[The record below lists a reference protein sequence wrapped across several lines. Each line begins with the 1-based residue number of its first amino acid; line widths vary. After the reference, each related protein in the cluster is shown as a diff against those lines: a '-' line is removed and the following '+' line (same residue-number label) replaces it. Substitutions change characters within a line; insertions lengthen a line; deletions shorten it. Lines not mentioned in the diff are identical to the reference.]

1 MAPHPEL
8 VAEQAYL
15 DRVYERLREQ
25 RERTS
30 EQLTDVLL
38 QGGVTP
44 QSVVEREMMAE
55 QAAMRL
61 GQLDVGHLPI
71 CFGRI
76 DRDQT
81 PSEQALPGEAFYI
94 GRMGVWDEDQD
105 PLVIDWRAPVAEPF
119 YRATGRHP
127 MGLARRRHF
136 MCAGNVIEAIED
148 EVFSADALP
157 ESTDIDMVGSGALL
171 AALERDRTGRMH
183 DIVATVQREQ
193 DEVIRGSMHGVLVVQ
208 GGPGTGKT
216 AVALHRA
223 AYLLY
228 THRFP
233 LERQGV
239 LVVGPN
245 PLFLRYIDQVLPSLG
260 ETGVGLYT
268 VDGLV
273 RTLPDSRV
281 TRRGTESDAEARVKG
296 DARMIGVMARAV
308 KDRQRPL
315 ARDARIPFGAFTLV
329 LHADETVD
337 IVNAVKR
344 RPGVHNARRR
354 QVEQLVLKRLLAAHE
369 RAVAAIRPSIGVEES
384 EELKEAAVEREREA
398 RLRLSRV
405 PEFVAAID
413 RMWPL
418 ITPEELLHDLLGA
431 RALIRLAGKGA
442 LTDEE
447 IELLVRPRSES
458 YEEVPWTSADLAL
471 LDELRIHLGRP
482 ARTRHNGDDEIRQYG
497 HVVVDEA
504 QDLSPMQLR
513 VLARRSL
520 GSMTIVGDV
529 AQASGHWAPS
539 SWDQVLAHLPSIG
552 HTPRLVELTVNY
564 RTPGAIM
571 DVAASVLAEAAPEL
585 HMPKS
590 ARPGGQPPSVVAAD
604 DLAASIVDAVRRE
617 RGLGGT
623 LAVVCTPS
631 DETRLATALTNAGI
645 DVGRDEDG
653 LEQAVA
659 LVPVVLAKGL
669 EFDSVIVAEPASIV
683 DDAKFGLRVT
693 VRCLNPRHQARHDRA
708 HQASAR
714 LARTRPAIVRYAA
727 ATSGRTS
734 ERRRLSPTQICDE
747 SIDYVDRFIT
757 EMRERAVS

>member
-1 MAPHPEL
+1 MAANSEL
-8 VAEQAYL
+8 VAEQQYL
-15 DRVYERLREQ
+15 DRVYERLGQQ
-25 RERTS
+25 RERAS
-30 EQLTDVLL
+30 ELLSETLL
-38 QGGVTP
+38 QAGVTP
-44 QSVVEREMMAE
+44 GSVVDREVVAE
-55 QAAMRL
+55 QAQLRM
-61 GQLDVGHLPI
+61 GQLDVGRLPI

-76 DRDQT
+76 DRDNA
-81 PSEQALPGEAFYI
+81 PSEQGLPGEIFYI
-94 GRMGVWDEDQD
+94 GRIGVWDEDQD
-105 PLVIDWRAPVAEPF
+105 PMVIDWRAPVAEPF

-136 MCAGNVIEAIED
+136 ACTGQQIDAIED
-148 EVFSADALP
+148 EVFTPDALP
-157 ESTDIDMVGSGALL
+157 ESSDVEMVGAGALL

-193 DEVIRGSMHGVLVVQ
+193 DEIIRGSMHGVLVVQ

-245 PLFLRYIDQVLPSLG
+245 PLFLKYIDQVLPSLG
-260 ETGVGLYT
+260 ETGVGLFT

-281 TRRGTESDAEARVKG
+281 TKRGTEPEAVARVKG
-296 DARMIGVMARAV
+296 DHRMVKVMARAV

-315 ARDARIPFGAFTLV
+315 AKDARIPFGAFTLT
-329 LHADETVD
+329 LHAEDTVE
-337 IVNAVKR
+337 IVNQVKR
-344 RPGVHNARRR
+344 RPGTHNARRR
-354 QVEQLVLKRLLAAHE
+354 QVEQLITKRLLAAHE
-369 RAVAAIRPSIGVEES
+369 HALQTLRPNQGQIEDPLMRLAQEEDADHAESI
-384 EELKEAAVEREREA
+384 KEAQAEKEREQRV
-398 RLRLSRV
+398 RISRV

-418 ITPEELLHDLLGA
+418 ISPEELLHDLLGA
-431 RALIRLAGKGA
+431 KALVRLAGRGV

-447 IELLVRPRSES
+447 CDLLVRPRSAS

-471 LDELRIHLGRP
+471 MDELRIRLGK
-482 ARTRHNGDDEIRQYG
+482 AVKNSSHADDEIRQYG

-539 SWDQVLAHLPSIG
+539 SWDQVLAHLPSVG
-552 HTPRLVELTVNY
+552 GPARLTELTVNY

-571 DVAASVLAEAAPEL
+571 DVAAAVLAEAAPEL
-585 HMPKS
+585 HMPRS
-590 ARPGGQPPSVVAAD
+590 ARPGGQAPRVVRTSDTASAIAD
-604 DLAASIVDAVRRE
+604 VVREEEAR
-617 RGLGGT
+617 GGT
-623 LAVVCTPS
+623 LAIVCTPA
-631 DETRLATALTNAGI
+631 EERRIAVALRDAGL
-645 DVGRDEDG
+645 DFGRGEEG
-653 LEQAVA
+653 LEQPVA
-659 LVPVVLAKGL
+659 LVPVVMAKGL
-669 EFDSVIVAEPASIV
+669 EFDSVIVVEPTAIV
-683 DDAKFGLRVT
+683 DDAKFGLRALFVALTRATKRVT
-693 VRCLNPRHQARHDRA
+693 ILHSQDLPASVQRGLATAQA
-708 HQASAR
+708 
-714 LARTRPAIVRYAA
+714 
-727 ATSGRTS
+727 G
-734 ERRRLSPTQICDE
+734 E
-747 SIDYVDRFIT
+747 
-757 EMRERAVS
+757 

>member
-8 VAEQAYL
+8 VAEQSYL
-15 DRVYERLREQ
+15 DRVYARLQEQ
-25 RERTS
+25 RDGAH
-30 EQLTDVLL
+30 QLLSDVLL
-38 QGGVTP
+38 TEGVTP
-44 QSVVEREMMAE
+44 QSVVEREVMAE
-55 QAAMRL
+55 QAQMRL

-76 DRDQT
+76 DRDQS
-81 PSEQALPGEAFYI
+81 PSEQAQPGEAFYI

-136 MCAGNVIEAIED
+136 MCSGQVIEAIED
-148 EVFSADALP
+148 EVFDPDSLGETADV
-157 ESTDIDMVGSGALL
+157 DMVGAGALL

-193 DEVIRGSMHGVLVVQ
+193 DEIIRGSMHGVLVVQ

-260 ETGVGLYT
+260 ETGVGLFT

-273 RTLPDSRV
+273 RTLADSRV
-281 TRRGTESDAEARVKG
+281 NAHRRGTEPDAVARVKG
-296 DARMIGVMARAV
+296 DARMVKVMANAV
-308 KDRQRPL
+308 KDRERPL
-315 ARDARIPFGAFTLV
+315 GKDVRIPFGAFTLT
-329 LHADETVD
+329 LHVEESAE
-337 IVNAVKR
+337 IVHQVKR
-344 RPGVHNARRR
+344 RPGTHNARRR
-354 QVEQLVLKRLLAAHE
+354 QVEQVALKRLLAAHE
-369 RAVAAIRPSIGVEES
+369 RALQSIRRPAEAELPDND
-384 EELKEAAVEREREA
+384 ELKEAAAEKERETRV
-398 RLRLSRV
+398 RLSKV
-405 PEFVAAID
+405 PEFVAAMD
-413 RMWPL
+413 RMWPI

-431 RALIRLAGKGA
+431 KALIKLAARGV

-447 IELLVRPRSES
+447 VDLLVRPRSES
-458 YEEVPWTSADLAL
+458 FEDAYWTSADLAL
-471 LDELRIHLGRP
+471 IDELRVHLGKP
-482 ARTRHNGDDEIRQYG
+482 TKARIANGDDAVRQYG

-539 SWDQVLAHLPSIG
+539 SWDQVLAHLPSVG
-552 HTPRLVELTVNY
+552 GPARLTELTVNY

-571 DVAASVLAEAAPEL
+571 DVAAAVLAEAAPEL
-585 HMPKS
+585 SMPRS
-590 ARPGGQPPSVVAAD
+590 ARPGGQGPTVVRED
-604 DLAASIVDAVRRE
+604 DLTDAVVE
-617 RGLGGT
+617 AVHAEQTKGGT
-623 LAVVCTPS
+623 LAVVCAPE
-631 DETRLATALTNAGI
+631 DEARLASALAGVGI
-645 DVGRDEDG
+645 TVGRDEEG
-653 LEQAVA
+653 LEEAVS
-659 LVPVVLAKGL
+659 LVSVALAKGL

-683 DDAKFGLRVT
+683 DNAKFGLRALFVALTRATKRVT
-693 VRCLNPRHQARHDRA
+693 IA
-708 HQASAR
+708 HSTPLPPA
-714 LARTRPAIVRYAA
+714 LARGLA
-727 ATSGRTS
+727 G
-734 ERRRLSPTQICDE
+734 
-747 SIDYVDRFIT
+747 
-757 EMRERAVS
+757 

>member
-1 MAPHPEL
+1 MAQHPEL
-8 VAEQAYL
+8 VEEQDYL
-15 DRVYERLREQ
+15 DRVYQRLNEQRLRA
-25 RERTS
+25 S
-30 EQLTDVLL
+30 EQLSDVLL
-38 QGGVTP
+38 QNGVTP
-44 QSVVEREMMAE
+44 QSVIEREVMAE
-55 QAAMRL
+55 QTAMRL
-61 GQLDVGHLPI
+61 GRLDVGHLPI

-76 DRDQT
+76 DRDQG
-81 PSEQALPGEAFYI
+81 PSEQGLPGETFYI
-94 GRMGVWDEDQD
+94 GRMGVWDESQD

-136 MCAGNVIEAIED
+136 ACQGQIIEGIED
-148 EVFSADALP
+148 EVFNADVLP
-157 ESTDIDMVGSGALL
+157 ETADVEMVGAGALL

-273 RTLPDSRV
+273 RAVPDSRV
-281 TRRGTESDAEARVKG
+281 VNRGTEADAVARIKG
-296 DARMIGVMARAV
+296 DERMIKVLARAV

-315 ARDARIPFGAFTLV
+315 SKDARLPFGAFTLT
-329 LHADETVD
+329 LHAEESAE
-337 IVNAVKR
+337 IVAAVKR
-344 RPGVHNARRR
+344 RPGTHNARRR
-354 QVEQLVLKRLLAAHE
+354 QVEQHVYRRLLAAHD
-369 RAVAAIRPSIGVEES
+369 RAIEQLRPHLDEADPLANLHVDLEDADHAESVREAAAAQES
-384 EELKEAAVEREREA
+384 ERRG
-398 RLRLSRV
+398 RLSRV
-405 PEFVAAID
+405 PELVAAID

-418 ITPEELLHDLLGA
+418 LPPEELLHDLLGA
-431 RALIRLAGKGA
+431 KALIRLAAKGVLA
-442 LTDEE
+442 DDE
-447 IELLVRPRSES
+447 IDLLHRARSES
-458 YEEVPWTSADLAL
+458 FEEVAWTSADLAL
-471 LDELRIHLGRP
+471 LDELRIHLGKP
-482 ARTRHNGDDEIRQYG
+482 ARHTASGEEDVRQYG
-497 HVVVDEA
+497 HVIVDEA

-552 HTPRLVELTVNY
+552 APARVVELTINY

-571 DVAASVLAEAAPEL
+571 EVAAAVLAEAAPEL
-585 HMPKS
+585 HMPRS
-590 ARPGGQPPSVVAAD
+590 ARPGGHPPRVVHAEGD
-604 DLAASIVDAVRRE
+604 GLAGAVVDAVVAE
-617 RGLGGT
+617 QALGGT
-623 LAVVCTPS
+623 LAVVCAPS
-631 DETRLATALTNAGI
+631 QEAELAVALQRAGVR
-645 DVGRDEDG
+645 VGRDEEG
-653 LEQAVA
+653 LEEPVA
-659 LVPVVLAKGL
+659 LVPVVMAKGL
-669 EFDSVIVAEPASIV
+669 EFDSVIVVEPSAIV
-683 DDAKFGLRVT
+683 SDAKFGLRSLFVALT
-693 VRCLNPRHQARHDRA
+693 RA
-708 HQASAR
+708 TKRVAIVHALPLPAA
-714 LARTRPAIVRYAA
+714 LARGLAEDAAGKEAMKA
-727 ATSGRTS
+727 ATPSWS
-734 ERRRLSPTQICDE
+734 D
-747 SIDYVDRFIT
+747 
-757 EMRERAVS
+757 

>member
-1 MAPHPEL
+1 MS
-8 VAEQAYL
+8 EQKYL
-15 DRVYERLREQ
+15 DGVYERLREQ
-25 RERTS
+25 RERAS
-30 EQLTDVLL
+30 HLLSDVLL
-38 QGGVTP
+38 TEGVTP
-44 QSVVEREMMAE
+44 QSVVEREVMAE
-55 QAAMRL
+55 QAQLRL

-76 DRDQT
+76 DRDHS
-81 PSEQALPGEAFYI
+81 PSEQGLPGEAFYI
-94 GRMGVWDEDQD
+94 GRMGVWNEDQD

-136 MCAGNVIEAIED
+136 MCDGHVIEAIED
-148 EVFSADALP
+148 EVFDPDALGD
-157 ESTDIDMVGSGALL
+157 TDVDMVGAGALL

-193 DEVIRGSMHGVLVVQ
+193 DEIIRGSMHGVLVVQ

-273 RTLPDSRV
+273 RTLPHSHV
-281 TRRGTESDAEARVKG
+281 NPHRRGSEADAVARIKG
-296 DARMIGVMARAV
+296 DERMVKMMANAV
-308 KDRQRPL
+308 KDRERAL
-315 ARDARIPFGAFTLV
+315 SKEARIPFGAFTLT
-329 LHADETVD
+329 LHVDESAE

-344 RPGVHNARRR
+344 RPGTHNARRK
-354 QVEQLVLKRLLAAHE
+354 QVEQLTLKKLLAAHE
-369 RAVAAIRPSIGVEES
+369 RRVQQIRPVNPEEAEVEVDREQR
-384 EELKEAAVEREREA
+384 ELQEREQRK
-398 RLRLSRV
+398 RLSRV
-405 PEFVAAID
+405 PEFVAAVD
-413 RMWPL
+413 RMWPR
-418 ITPEELLHDLLGA
+418 ISPEELLHDLLGA
-431 RALIRLAGKGA
+431 KALLKLAARGA
-442 LTDEE
+442 LSDAEVA
-447 IELLVRPRSES
+447 LLVRERSASFED
-458 YEEVPWTSADLAL
+458 VAWTSADLAL
-471 LDELRIHLGRP
+471 IDELRTHLD
-482 ARTRHNGDDEIRQYG
+482 AEEIRQYG

-552 HTPRLVELTVNY
+552 AAPRLTELTVNY

-571 DVAASVLAEAAPEL
+571 DVAAAVLAEAAPEL
-585 HMPKS
+585 SMPRS
-590 ARPGGQPPSVVAAD
+590 ARPGGQGPVVVRAD
-604 DLAASIVDAVRRE
+604 DVTDAVVDAVRAE
-617 RGLGGT
+617 QSKGGT
-623 LAVVCTPS
+623 LAVVCAPE
-631 DETRLATALTNAGI
+631 DEPRLASALAGAGI
-645 DVGRDEDG
+645 TVGRDEEG
-653 LEQAVA
+653 LEEPVA

-669 EFDSVIVAEPASIV
+669 EFDAVIVAEPAAIV
-683 DDAKFGLRVT
+683 DNAKFGLRALFVALTRATKRVT
-693 VRCLNPRHQARHDRA
+693 IA
-708 HQASAR
+708 HAQPLPAA
-714 LARTRPAIVRYAA
+714 LARGLHGATR
-727 ATSGRTS
+727 
-734 ERRRLSPTQICDE
+734 
-747 SIDYVDRFIT
+747 
-757 EMRERAVS
+757 

>member
-8 VAEQAYL
+8 VAEQSYL

-30 EQLTDVLL
+30 AQLTDVLL

-76 DRDQT
+76 DRDQS

-136 MCAGNVIEAIED
+136 MCVGNVIEAIED

-281 TRRGTESDAEARVKG
+281 TRRGTEPDAVARVKG
-296 DARMIGVMARAV
+296 DERMVGVMARAV
-308 KDRQRPL
+308 KDRQRGL

-329 LHADETVD
+329 LHADETAD

-354 QVEQLVLKRLLAAHE
+354 QVEQLVLKRLLAAHD
-369 RAVAAIRPSIGVEES
+369 RAVASIRPSVDGDLLPDADDADHAESVREAKES
-384 EELKEAAVEREREA
+384 EERERRA
-398 RLRLSRV
+398 RLARV
-405 PEFVAAID
+405 PELVAAID

-431 RALIRLAGKGA
+431 KALIKLAGKGA
-442 LTDEE
+442 LSDEE
-447 IELLVRPRSES
+447 VDLLVRPRSES

-471 LDELRIHLGRP
+471 LDELRTHLGKP
-482 ARTRHNGDDEIRQYG
+482 ARVRHSADDEIRQYG
-497 HVVVDEA
+497 HV
-504 QDLSPMQLR
+504 
-513 VLARRSL
+513 
-520 GSMTIVGDV
+520 
-529 AQASGHWAPS
+529 
-539 SWDQVLAHLPSIG
+539 
-552 HTPRLVELTVNY
+552 
-564 RTPGAIM
+564 
-571 DVAASVLAEAAPEL
+571 
-585 HMPKS
+585 
-590 ARPGGQPPSVVAAD
+590 
-604 DLAASIVDAVRRE
+604 IVD
-617 RGLGGT
+617 
-623 LAVVCTPS
+623 
-631 DETRLATALTNAGI
+631 
-645 DVGRDEDG
+645 
-653 LEQAVA
+653 
-659 LVPVVLAKGL
+659 
-669 EFDSVIVAEPASIV
+669 
-683 DDAKFGLRVT
+683 
-693 VRCLNPRHQARHDRA
+693 
-708 HQASAR
+708 
-714 LARTRPAIVRYAA
+714 
-727 ATSGRTS
+727 
-734 ERRRLSPTQICDE
+734 
-747 SIDYVDRFIT
+747 
-757 EMRERAVS
+757 

>member
-1 MAPHPEL
+1 LAANPEL
-8 VAEQAYL
+8 IAEQTYL
-15 DRVYERLREQ
+15 DRVYQRLREQ
-25 RERTS
+25 REKASTL
-30 EQLTDVLL
+30 LTDVLI

-55 QAAMRL
+55 QAQMRI
-61 GQLDVGHLPI
+61 GQLDIGHLPI

-76 DRDQT
+76 DRDQS
-81 PSEQALPGEAFYI
+81 PSEQGLPGETFYI
-94 GRMGVWDEDQD
+94 GRMGVWDDDQD

-136 MCAGNVIEAIED
+136 ACSGSHIEAMED
-148 EVFSADALP
+148 EVFTADALP
-157 ESTDIDMVGSGALL
+157 ASSDVEMVGAGALL

-273 RTLPDSRV
+273 RALADSHAV
-281 TRRGTESDAEARVKG
+281 NRGTEADAVARLKG
-296 DARMIGVMARAV
+296 DDRMIKVIARAV
-308 KDRQRPL
+308 KDRERPL
-315 ARDARIPFGAFTLV
+315 SRDVRIPFGAFTLT
-329 LHADETVD
+329 LHADESAEV
-337 IVNAVKR
+337 VNQVKR
-344 RPGVHNARRR
+344 RPGTHNARRR
-354 QVEQLVLKRLLAAHE
+354 QVEQLVLKRLLGAHE
-369 RAVAAIRPSIGVEES
+369 RALEQLRPTLDGDTPMMGLASIGDS
-384 EELKEAAVEREREA
+384 EDDADHATSVREAAAAEETERRA
-398 RLRLSRV
+398 RLSRV
-405 PEFVAAID
+405 PELVAALD

-431 RALIRLAGKGA
+431 RALVRLAGTNV
-442 LTDEE
+442 LSDEE
-447 IELLVRPRSES
+447 ADLLVRPRSETFDD
-458 YEEVPWTSADLAL
+458 VPWTSADLAL
-471 LDELRIHLGRP
+471 IDELRTHLGK
-482 ARTRHNGDDEIRQYG
+482 AVKQATHSDDEIRQYG

-552 HTPRLVELTVNY
+552 EPARLVELTVNY

-571 DVAASVLAEAAPEL
+571 DVAAAVLAEAAPEL
-585 HMPKS
+585 HMPRS
-590 ARPGGQPPSVVAAD
+590 ARPGGQPPRVIPTGDIAAAVVEAAR
-604 DLAASIVDAVRRE
+604 AEQA
-617 RGLGGT
+617 LGGT
-623 LAVVCTPS
+623 LAIVCTPGQ
-631 DETRLATALTNAGI
+631 ETALADALRAGGVP
-645 DVGRDEDG
+645 VGRDEDG
-653 LEQAVA
+653 LEQPVA

-669 EFDSVIVAEPASIV
+669 EFDSVIVVEPSAIV
-683 DDAKFGLRVT
+683 DDVKFGLRSLFVALTRATKRVT
-693 VRCLNPRHQARHDRA
+693 IVHSRA
-708 HQASAR
+708 LPASLATGLATSSEEMQASS
-714 LARTRPAIVRYAA
+714 Y
-727 ATSGRTS
+727 
-734 ERRRLSPTQICDE
+734 
-747 SIDYVDRFIT
+747 
-757 EMRERAVS
+757 

>member
-8 VAEQAYL
+8 AEEQAYL

-25 RERTS
+25 RERAS
-30 EQLTDVLL
+30 EQLSDVLL

-55 QAAMRL
+55 HAALRL

-81 PSEQALPGEAFYI
+81 PSEQGTPGEAFYI
-94 GRMGVWDEDQD
+94 GRMGVWNADQD

-136 MCAGNVIEAIED
+136 MCTGRVIEAIED
-148 EVFSADALP
+148 EVFDPDALG
-157 ESTDIDMVGSGALL
+157 ETADVDMVGAGALL

-193 DEVIRGSMHGVLVVQ
+193 DEIIRGSMHGVLVVQ

-245 PLFLRYIDQVLPSLG
+245 PLFLHYIDQVLPSLG
-260 ETGVGLYT
+260 ETGVGLFT

-273 RTLPDSRV
+273 RTLPESRV
-281 TRRGTESDAEARVKG
+281 TRRGTEADAVARLKG
-296 DARMIGVMARAV
+296 DERMVGVMARAV
-308 KDRQRPL
+308 KDRERAL
-315 ARDARIPFGAFTLV
+315 GKDVAIPFGAFTLTFHV
-329 LHADETVD
+329 EESAE
-337 IVNAVKR
+337 IVNTVKR
-344 RPGVHNARRR
+344 RPGTHNARRR
-354 QVEQLVLKRLLAAHE
+354 QVEQLALKRLLAAHTRRIE
-369 RAVAAIRPSIGVEES
+369 QIRPEVLEE
-384 EELKEAAVEREREA
+384 EDKQRREREESA
-398 RLRLSRV
+398 RLARV
-405 PEFVAAID
+405 AEFVAALD
-413 RMWPL
+413 RMWPV

-431 RALIRLAGKGA
+431 RALLRLAARGS
-442 LTDEE
+442 LSDEE
-447 IELLVRPRSES
+447 IDLLVRPRSASFED
-458 YEEVPWTSADLAL
+458 VPWTSADLAL
-471 LDELRIHLGRP
+471 LDELRVHLSK
-482 ARTRHNGDDEIRQYG
+482 DEIRQYG

-539 SWDQVLAHLPSIG
+539 SWDQVLAHLPSVGAAARI
-552 HTPRLVELTVNY
+552 TELTVNY

-571 DVAASVLAEAAPEL
+571 DVAAAVLAEAAPEL
-585 HMPKS
+585 HMPRS
-590 ARPGGQPPSVVAAD
+590 ARLGGQPPRVVHTGD
-604 DLAASIVDAVRRE
+604 VAASIVHVVRHE
-617 RGLGGT
+617 QSLGGT
-623 LAVVCTPS
+623 LAVVCAPDDES
-631 DETRLATALTNAGI
+631 DLAAALADAGI
-645 DVGRDEDG
+645 AVGRDEEG
-653 LEQAVA
+653 LEEAVS

-669 EFDSVIVAEPASIV
+669 EFDSVIVVEPGSIV
-683 DDAKFGLRVT
+683 DNTKFGLRALFVALT
-693 VRCLNPRHQARHDRA
+693 RA
-708 HQASAR
+708 TKRLTIVHEGALPSA
-714 LARTRPAIVRYAA
+714 LARGLNGVT
-727 ATSGRTS
+727 ATPTGATPGSSG
-734 ERRRLSPTQICDE
+734 
-747 SIDYVDRFIT
+747 
-757 EMRERAVS
+757 

>member
-1 MAPHPEL
+1 VNSKGLGLARHPEL

-30 EQLTDVLL
+30 EQLTDVLM

-44 QSVVEREMMAE
+44 QSVVEREMIAE

-76 DRDQT
+76 DRDQSL
-81 PSEQALPGEAFYI
+81 SEQGMPGEAFYI
-94 GRMGVWDEDQD
+94 GRMGVWDVDQD

-136 MCAGNVIEAIED
+136 MCEGRLIEAIED

-157 ESTDIDMVGSGALL
+157 ESADIDMVGSGALL

-281 TRRGTESDAEARVKG
+281 TRRGTEADAVARVKG
-296 DARMIGVMARAV
+296 DERMIGVMARAV

-329 LHADETVD
+329 LHADESAD

-354 QVEQLVLKRLLAAHE
+354 QVEQLVLKRLLAAHD
-369 RAVAAIRPSIGVEES
+369 RAMASIRPSVDRELLTDGDDAEHAESVREAKES
-384 EELKEAAVEREREA
+384 EERERRA
-398 RLRLSRV
+398 RLARV
-405 PEFVAAID
+405 PELVAAID

-431 RALIRLAGKGA
+431 RALVRLASKGA
-442 LTDEE
+442 LTDDEVD
-447 IELLVRPRSES
+447 LLVRSRSDN

-471 LDELRIHLGRP
+471 LDELRIHLGKP
-482 ARTRHNGDDEIRQYG
+482 ARVRHNGDDEIRQYG

-539 SWDQVLAHLPSIG
+539 SWDQVLAHLPSVG
-552 HTPRLVELTVNY
+552 HAPRLVELTVNY

-590 ARPGGQPPSVVAAD
+590 ARPGGQPPSVVSAD
-604 DLAASIVDAVRRE
+604 DLASSIVDAVRRE
-617 RGLGGT
+617 QGLGGT

-631 DETRLATALTNAGI
+631 DETRLAAALAEAGI

-653 LEQAVA
+653 LEQAVS

-669 EFDSVIVAEPASIV
+669 EFDSVIVAEPAAIV
-683 DDAKFGLRVT
+683 NNAKFGLRSLFVALTRATKRVT
-693 VRCLNPRHQARHDRA
+693 IVHSQPLPPA
-708 HQASAR
+708 
-714 LARTRPAIVRYAA
+714 LAR
-727 ATSGRTS
+727 G
-734 ERRRLSPTQICDE
+734 LQPTH
-747 SIDYVDRFIT
+747 
-757 EMRERAVS
+757 ERASVDA

>member
-1 MAPHPEL
+1 LAPHPEL
-8 VAEQAYL
+8 VAEQSYL

-25 RERTS
+25 RERAS
-30 EQLTDVLL
+30 DLLSDVLL
-38 QGGVTP
+38 TEGVTP

-55 QAAMRL
+55 QAQLRL

-76 DRDQT
+76 DRDQSL
-81 PSEQALPGEAFYI
+81 SEQGLPGEAFYI
-94 GRMGVWDEDQD
+94 GRMGVWDADQD

-136 MCAGNVIEAIED
+136 MCNGQLIEAIED
-148 EVFSADALP
+148 EVFDPDSLGD
-157 ESTDIDMVGSGALL
+157 TDVDMVGAGALL

-193 DEVIRGSMHGVLVVQ
+193 DEIIRGSMHGVLVVQ

-273 RTLPDSRV
+273 RTLADSRV
-281 TRRGTESDAEARVKG
+281 NPHRRGTEPDAVARVKG
-296 DARMIGVMARAV
+296 DERMVKMMANAV
-308 KDRQRPL
+308 RDRQRPL
-315 ARDARIPFGAFTLV
+315 SKDVRIPFGAFTLT
-329 LHADETVD
+329 LHVGESAE

-344 RPGVHNARRR
+344 RPGTHNARRR
-354 QVEQLVLKRLLAAHE
+354 QVEQLTIKRLLAAHE
-369 RAVAAIRPSIGVEES
+369 RRVQQIRPTAPDDS
-384 EELKEAAVEREREA
+384 EGAAERNEQQEQEQRA
-398 RLRLSRV
+398 RLAKV

-413 RMWPL
+413 RMWP
-418 ITPEELLHDLLGA
+418 IISPEELLHDLLGA
-431 RALIRLAGKGA
+431 KALVKVAARDA

-447 IELLVRPRSES
+447 VALLVRPRSES
-458 YEEVPWTSADLAL
+458 FDDVAWTSADLAL
-471 LDELRIHLGRP
+471 LDELRVHLGKATR
-482 ARTRHNGDDEIRQYG
+482 ARVANGDDGVRQYG
-497 HVVVDEA
+497 HVIVDEA

-552 HTPRLVELTVNY
+552 APARLTELTVNY

-571 DVAASVLAEAAPEL
+571 DVAAAVLAEAAPEL
-585 HMPKS
+585 GMPRS
-590 ARPGGQPPSVVAAD
+590 ARLGGQPPRVVSGELEAGVVAA
-604 DLAASIVDAVRRE
+604 VRTEQALR
-617 RGLGGT
+617 GT
-623 LAVVCTPS
+623 LAVVCAPE
-631 DETRLATALTNAGI
+631 DEDRLAAALAQAGI
-645 DVGRDEDG
+645 KVGRDEEG
-653 LEQAVA
+653 LEEAVS
-659 LVPVVLAKGL
+659 LVPVALAKGL
-669 EFDSVIVAEPASIV
+669 EFDSVIVAEPGTIV
-683 DDAKFGLRVT
+683 DNAKFGLRALFVALTRATKRVT
-693 VRCLNPRHQARHDRA
+693 IVHSKALPAALARGLNP
-708 HQASAR
+708 
-714 LARTRPAIVRYAA
+714 
-727 ATSGRTS
+727 
-734 ERRRLSPTQICDE
+734 
-747 SIDYVDRFIT
+747 
-757 EMRERAVS
+757 

>member
-1 MAPHPEL
+1 MSRHPEL
-8 VAEQAYL
+8 IEEQNYL
-15 DRVYERLREQ
+15 DRVYERLTEQ
-25 RERTS
+25 RERAT
-30 EQLTDVLL
+30 EQLSDVLL
-38 QGGVTP
+38 QAGVTP
-44 QSVVEREMMAE
+44 QSVVEREVMAE
-55 QAAMRL
+55 QTALRL

-76 DRDQT
+76 DRDEG
-81 PSEQALPGEAFYI
+81 PSEQGLPGETFYI

-136 MCAGNVIEAIED
+136 ACTGRVIEAIED
-148 EVFSADALP
+148 EVFNADALP
-157 ESTDIDMVGSGALL
+157 PEATDVEMVGAGALL

-273 RTLPDSRV
+273 RALPDSRV
-281 TRRGTESDAEARVKG
+281 VNRGTEHDAVARVKG
-296 DARMIGVMARAV
+296 DERMIKVLAHAV

-315 ARDARIPFGAFTLV
+315 ARDARIPFGAFTLT
-329 LHADETVD
+329 LHVEESAE
-337 IVNAVKR
+337 IVAAVKR
-344 RPGVHNARRR
+344 RPGTHNARRR
-354 QVEQLVLKRLLAAHE
+354 QVEQLVYRRLLSAHDRALEQLRPKIGEPDPMARLQEFASDDDDAATDAEHAE
-369 RAVAAIRPSIGVEES
+369 SIR
-384 EELKEAAVEREREA
+384 EAAVAEEKERRA
-398 RLRLSRV
+398 RLSRV
-405 PEFVAAID
+405 PELVATID

-418 ITPEELLHDLLGA
+418 LPPEELLHDLLGA
-431 RALIRLAGKGA
+431 KPLIQLAGKGV

-447 IELLVRPRSES
+447 IDLLERPRSES
-458 YEEVPWTSADLAL
+458 FESVPWTSADLAL
-471 LDELRIHLGRP
+471 LDELRIRLGKP
-482 ARTRHNGDDEIRQYG
+482 VRHATHAEEEVRQYG
-497 HVVVDEA
+497 HVIVDEA

-552 HTPRLVELTVNY
+552 GPARVVELTINY

-571 DVAASVLAEAAPEL
+571 EVAAAVLAEAAPEL
-585 HMPKS
+585 HMPRS
-590 ARPGGQPPSVVAAD
+590 ARPGGQPPRVVALSSEHE
-604 DLAASIVDAVRRE
+604 LAAGVVEAVRAE
-617 RGLGGT
+617 QALGGT
-623 LAVVCTPS
+623 LAVVCAPS
-631 DETRLATALTNAGI
+631 QEDALADALAAANLH
-645 DVGRDEDG
+645 VGRDEEG
-653 LEQAVA
+653 LDEPVA
-659 LVPVVLAKGL
+659 LVPVVMAKGL
-669 EFDSVIVAEPASIV
+669 EFDSVIVVEPGAIV
-683 DDAKFGLRVT
+683 DDAKFGLRSLFVALTRSTKRVT
-693 VRCLNPRHQARHDRA
+693 IVHAQEL
-708 HQASAR
+708 
-714 LARTRPAIVRYAA
+714 PAALQRGLTPA
-727 ATSGRTS
+727 ATPALSG
-734 ERRRLSPTQICDE
+734 
-747 SIDYVDRFIT
+747 
-757 EMRERAVS
+757 

>member
-1 MAPHPEL
+1 MAANPEL
-8 VAEQAYL
+8 VAEQQYL
-15 DRVYERLREQ
+15 DRVYQRLREQ
-25 RERTS
+25 RERAT
-30 EQLTDVLL
+30 EQLSAVLL

-44 QSVVEREMMAE
+44 QSVVEREMIAE
-55 QAAMRL
+55 QTQMRL

-76 DRDQT
+76 DRDQS
-81 PSEQALPGEAFYI
+81 PSEQGLPGEIFYI

-136 MCAGNVIEAIED
+136 ACSGQQIDAMED

-157 ESTDIDMVGSGALL
+157 ATSDVEMVGAGALL

-273 RTLPDSRV
+273 RILADSHV
-281 TRRGTESDAEARVKG
+281 TRKGAEADAVARVKG
-296 DARMIGVMARAV
+296 DERMIKVMRQAV
-308 KDRQRPL
+308 KDRERKL
-315 ARDARIPFGAFTLV
+315 ARDARIPFGAFTLT
-329 LHADETVD
+329 LHVDESAE
-337 IVNAVKR
+337 IVNQVKR
-344 RPGVHNARRR
+344 RPGTHNARRR
-354 QVEQLVLKRLLAAHE
+354 QVEQLVYKRLLSAHDRALE
-369 RAVAAIRPSIGVEES
+369 QLRPSLDNQDPLARLAGLGESVEDRDHAESVRDAAVAEE
-384 EELKEAAVEREREA
+384 KERRA
-398 RLRLSRV
+398 RLSRV
-405 PEFVAAID
+405 PELVATID

-418 ITPEELLHDLLGA
+418 ISPEELLHDLLGA
-431 RALIRLAGKGA
+431 KALVRLAA
-442 LTDEE
+442 QNLLTDEE
-447 IELLVRPRSES
+447 VDLLVRPRSES
-458 YEEVPWTSADLAL
+458 FEDVAWTSADLAL
-471 LDELRIHLGRP
+471 LDELRIHLGKAVHRGT
-482 ARTRHNGDDEIRQYG
+482 AADDEIRQYG
-497 HVVVDEA
+497 HVIVDEA

-520 GSMTIVGDV
+520 GSMTIVGDI
-529 AQASGHWAPS
+529 AQASGHWTPS

-552 HTPRLVELTVNY
+552 HEARLVELTVNY

-571 DVAASVLAEAAPEL
+571 DVAAAVLAEAAPEL
-585 HMPKS
+585 HMPRS
-590 ARPGGQPPSVVAAD
+590 ARPGGQPPRVVATDA
-604 DLAASIVDAVRRE
+604 LASSVVDAVRAE
-617 RGLGGT
+617 QVSGGT
-623 LAVVCTPS
+623 LAIVCAPAQ
-631 DETRLATALTNAGI
+631 EPALASALAEAGI
-645 DVGRDEDG
+645 DVGRDEEG
-653 LEQAVA
+653 LEQPVA

-669 EFDSVIVAEPASIV
+669 EFDSVIVVEPSDIV
-683 DDAKFGLRVT
+683 DDQKFGLRALFVALTRATKRVT
-693 VRCLNPRHQARHDRA
+693 IVHSKTLPPSLEAGLSLGQQGLQALGADP
-708 HQASAR
+708 
-714 LARTRPAIVRYAA
+714 LV
-727 ATSGRTS
+727 
-734 ERRRLSPTQICDE
+734 
-747 SIDYVDRFIT
+747 
-757 EMRERAVS
+757 

>member
-1 MAPHPEL
+1 LAPHPEL
-8 VAEQAYL
+8 VAEQSYL

-25 RERTS
+25 RERAS
-30 EQLTDVLL
+30 EQLTDVLM

-55 QAAMRL
+55 HAQMRL

-81 PSEQALPGEAFYI
+81 PSEAGMPGEAFYI
-94 GRMGVWDEDQD
+94 GRMGVWDSDQD

-136 MCAGNVIEAIED
+136 MCVGQTIEAIED
-148 EVFSADALP
+148 EVFDPDSLGD
-157 ESTDIDMVGSGALL
+157 TDVEMVGAGALL

-273 RTLPDSRV
+273 RALPDSKV
-281 TRRGTESDAEARVKG
+281 SKRGVEADAVARVKG
-296 DARMIGVMARAV
+296 DERMIGVLARAV

-315 ARDARIPFGAFTLV
+315 AKDVRIPFGAFTLT
-329 LHADETVD
+329 LHVDESAE

-344 RPGVHNARRR
+344 RPGTHNARRR
-354 QVEQLVLKRLLAAHE
+354 QVEQRAMQKLLAAHE
-369 RAVAAIRPSIGVEES
+369 RAIAAIRPATES
-384 EELKEAAVEREREA
+384 APQDEELKDAAAERERET
-398 RLRLSRV
+398 RTRLSRV
-405 PEFVAAID
+405 PEFVAAMD
-413 RMWPL
+413 RMWPV
-418 ITPEELLHDLLGA
+418 ISPEEFLHDLLGA
-431 RALIRLAGKGA
+431 RALVRLAARNA
-442 LTDEE
+442 LSDEE
-447 IELLVRPRSES
+447 VDLLVRPRSHSFED
-458 YEEVPWTSADLAL
+458 VPWTSADMAL
-471 LDELRIHLGRP
+471 LDELRVHLGKASKVR
-482 ARTRHNGDDEIRQYG
+482 ANGDDEIRQYG

-539 SWDQVLAHLPSIG
+539 SWDQVLAHLPSVG
-552 HTPRLVELTVNY
+552 SPARLTELTVNY

-585 HMPKS
+585 HMPRS
-590 ARPGGQPPSVVAAD
+590 ARPGGQPPRVVTAGSAD
-604 DLAASIVDAVRRE
+604 DIGAALAEAVLHE
-617 RGLGGT
+617 KSLGGT
-623 LAVVCTPS
+623 LAVVCTPD
-631 DETRLATALTNAGI
+631 DEAGLASALTNAGI
-645 DVGRDEDG
+645 TVGRDEDG
-653 LEQAVA
+653 LEEPVS
-659 LVPVVLAKGL
+659 LVPVALAKGL
-669 EFDSVIVAEPASIV
+669 EFDSVIVVEPAAIV
-683 DDAKFGLRVT
+683 DNAKFGLRALFVALTRATKRVT
-693 VRCLNPRHQARHDRA
+693 IVHSRTLPP
-708 HQASAR
+708 S
-714 LARTRPAIVRYAA
+714 LARGLGPV
-727 ATSGRTS
+727 
-734 ERRRLSPTQICDE
+734 L
-747 SIDYVDRFIT
+747 
-757 EMRERAVS
+757 